1 MTNHLRIGFGNFKF
15 AERHFVLPSPECEK
29 GRWKMASSS
38 IITNPEAFVALRNL
52 ERTNESLSK
61 TQQRISTGLKVSSA
75 QDDASNFAI
84 AQGIRGDVKALGAI
98 TQGLNNSKG
107 IGNVALAGV
116 TAISDLLTDVRQKLT
131 ELANGGITSA
141 QRAIIKA
148 DFDKLMSQAMSF
160 VDNANF
166 NGRNLLISDATNVNT
181 ISNLNG
187 TNLTLS
193 AQSTG
198 AASANSLVHLIRSL
212 AGATIGVTG
221 AAGDAGNAQSV
232 ILAEYRSL
240 ETQVNTTLGALGS
253 EIRALNF
260 QTDFLSTVVD
270 STELGLGNIV
280 DADLARESAELTALQ
295 VRQQLGVQVLGI
307 ANQQPQILL
316 GLLGQ

>member
-29 GRWKMASSS
+29 GRWKMASNS

-84 AQGIRGDVKALGAI
+84 AQGIRGDVKALGAN

-166 NGRNLLISDATNVNT
+166 NGRNLLISNATNVNT

-193 AQSTG
+193 ARSSTG
-198 AASANSLVHLIRSL
+198 TTGIVHLIKSL

-221 AAGDAGNAQSV
+221 AAGDPGNAQSV
-232 ILAEYRSL
+232 IIAQYKNL
-240 ETQVNTTLGALGS
+240 ETEINTSLGALGS

-270 STELGLGNIV
+270 STEVGLGNIV

>member
-1 MTNHLRIGFGNFKF
+1 MVSN
-15 AERHFVLPSPECEK
+15 
-29 GRWKMASSS
+29 S

-52 ERTNESLSK
+52 ERTNEALSRS
-61 TQQRISTGLKVSSA
+61 QQRISTGLKVSSA

-116 TAISDLLTDVRQKLT
+116 TAISYLLSDVRAKLT

-141 QRAIIKA
+141 QRTILKA
-148 DFDKLMSQAMSF
+148 DYDKLMSQAMAF
-160 VDNANF
+160 VDNASF
-166 NGRNLLISDATNVNT
+166 NGRNLLISNGSDVDT

-193 AQSTG
+193 AQSTP
-198 AASANSLVHLIRSL
+198 AASNNSLVHLIRSL

-221 AAGDAGNAQSV
+221 IATDAGNAQSV
-232 ILAEYRSL
+232 ILHQYTGL
-240 ETQVNTTLGALGS
+240 ETNINTALGSLGS

-270 STELGLGNIV
+270 STEVGLGNIV

>member
-1 MTNHLRIGFGNFKF
+1 M
-15 AERHFVLPSPECEK
+15 
-29 GRWKMASSS
+29 
-38 IITNPEAFVALRNL
+38 
-52 ERTNESLSK
+52 
-61 TQQRISTGLKVSSA
+61 
-75 QDDASNFAI
+75 
-84 AQGIRGDVKALGAI
+84 
-98 TQGLNNSKG
+98 
-107 IGNVALAGV
+107 ALAGV

-221 AAGDAGNAQSV
+221 SAGDAGNEQSV

-270 STELGLGNIV
+270 STEVGLGNIV